1 MARGSVLMG
10 TPTDPTIHEPE
21 QYNVVKQIITTIG
34 LNYGVNLTLNVIL
47 TGSSDAAF
55 DNLTTGVV
63 DFIGMKQKQ
72 QPLSFWS

>member
-1 MARGSVLMG
+1 LARGSVLMG

-63 DFIGMKQKQ
+63 DFIGMKTTI
-72 QPLSFWS
+72 LTLWS